1 MAGRGGGYLA
11 GNAAEA
17 LLDELLEAPARAV
30 AGEHGEVVQVEV
42 GVLVGVRDLVVVD
55 LAEPVVRGDGA
66 GVRENQAADGVVHRA
81 VFLDAPVAGVEVGV
95 HDVLVVEV
103 GGAHVAQ
110 LLALAAVEDVG
121 LGDVL
126 IAAAAQHGL
135 NAVLY
140 IFHGDGAV
148 LDLALEVRR
157 DLDRE
162 EVDDAL
168 VILGARGLKG
178 LGYRVADLGDVEID
192 KLSVSFPYPVHL
204 LSSYDI
210 LEKL

>member
-1 MAGRGGGYLA
+1 M
-11 GNAAEA
+11 
-17 LLDELLEAPARAV
+17 
-30 AGEHGEVVQVEV
+30 
-42 GVLVGVRDLVVVD
+42 
-55 LAEPVVRGDGA
+55 
-66 GVRENQAADGVVHRA
+66 
-81 VFLDAPVAGVEVGV
+81 
-95 HDVLVVEV
+95 
-103 GGAHVAQ
+103 
-110 LLALAAVEDVG
+110 
-121 LGDVL
+121 L